1 MAHAVTNLLANI
13 GTRWLGGFVLVGTVC
28 DGVIPTAAE
37 TFGLMITFPFHICLT
52 PGWIELAALS
62 HDGLTFSS
70 FFESSAVLLD
80 GLVCYLDLLGE
91 VDVLLFG
98 TRSVDVTTSDSC
110 VLVGG
115 WK

>member
-1 MAHAVTNLLANI
+1 M
-13 GTRWLGGFVLVGTVC
+13 GTVC

-91 VDVLLFG
+91 VDVLLPSIILEIL
-98 TRSVDVTTSDSC
+98 RDVIQ
-110 VLVGG
+110 VLIMEKDVIIVLS
-115 WK
+115 